1 MSAPSQRLLD
11 PLRREDESIF
21 PYRPAWRSV
30 ILEVGVLLA
39 TAAVIY
45 ALIRIVGLRPP
56 AGFTPFV
63 GLLIILLPA
72 GVWLIASVSSERF
85 ALQPRPRLMTVFI
98 ITVLVASGI
107 AQPFI
112 DSVLQPASWLP
123 QETAINRIIGY
134 MFSAGVT
141 QAFAQYLVLRYTV
154 WAQFIR
160 SRSDAI
166 AYAATAALGYA
177 TVLNIQ
183 FLVSNPGATLDVIAF
198 RTAENLA
205 INYAGAL
212 FIALGLAET
221 RLTSANA
228 FFMPFTVALAAL
240 FTGVGQPIL
249 SGLVN
254 APFSVRGVFDRP
266 LLGFAFTI
274 ALFFGAVMVVY
285 FLYAAAERRER
296 ELSRSK
302 EVR

>member
-1 MSAPSQRLLD
+1 MSVPSQRLLD
-11 PLRREDESIF
+11 PLRREDEEVF

-30 ILEVGVLLA
+30 ILEVGILI
-39 TAAVIY
+39 AAAGVTY
-45 ALIRIVGLRPP
+45 ALIRIAGIRLP
-56 AGFTPFV
+56 AGLAPFAGV
-63 GLLIILLPA
+63 LIVLLPV
-72 GVWLIASVSSERF
+72 GVWLIASVWSERL
-85 ALQPRPRLMTVFI
+85 APQPRTRLMTVFV

-107 AQPFI
+107 SQPFI

-134 MFSAGVT
+134 MFSVGIT

-160 SRSDAI
+160 SRSDAV

-177 TVLNIQ
+177 TVLNVQ
-183 FLVSNPGATLDVIAF
+183 FLASNSGATLDVIAF

-205 INYAGAL
+205 INYVGAL

-221 RLTSANA
+221 RLASANA

-254 APFSVRGVFDRP
+254 APFSIRGVFDRP

-274 ALFFGAVMVVY
+274 ALFLGAVLIVY

-296 ELSRSK
+296 ELGRSR